1 MSHGR
6 HAPGEVLM
14 GAGEVAER
22 NSGRGGK
29 SIWVAIRRYLTASG
43 FLAATLAAI
52 AGFAREMAASPPGW
66 PLAVI
71 IGAFCAVIFYRGLAY
86 SPCEIKAS

>member
-1 MSHGR
+1 
-6 HAPGEVLM
+6 
-14 GAGEVAER
+14 
-22 NSGRGGK
+22 
-29 SIWVAIRRYLTASG
+29 LTASG